1 MLGTQPLTQPLAS
14 VIGHRSIGFA
24 DRTETEV
31 VGPPND
37 HAVELRYHHLLV
49 QQGLIPPGQLANRRA
64 DAVSL
69 AISMSISET
78 RAIRAPP
85 GGGPTSFR
93 AGSRHRPKLC
103 QFFSS
108 RSNRSSNENGAQELL
123 ASQPRCRAM
132 ESLIAL
138 VKLPCGQA
146 NTSRRG
152 FGELLL

>member
-1 MLGTQPLTQPLAS
+1 MAFFDCPG
-14 VIGHRSIGFA
+14 GHR
-24 DRTETEV
+24 V
-31 VGPPND
+31 
-37 HAVELRYHHLLV
+37 LLKRCASA
-49 QQGLIPPGQLANRRA
+49 QCPSQRQEQ
-64 DAVSL
+64 
-69 AISMSISET
+69 SE
-78 RAIRAPP
+78 APA

-103 QFFSS
+103 QFFSP